1 MSTILHGEGGE
12 IENEISQEAQ
22 FIAEGGYVQAV
33 FAHYILD
40 YSQIYPKQYEIGISV
55 KFRKK
60 GGLFALILCLLYK

>member
-1 MSTILHGEGGE
+1 MSTILHGEGGG

-55 KFRKK
+55 KFREAFLRK
-60 GGLFALILCLLYK
+60 LILCLLYK

>member
-1 MSTILHGEGGE
+1 MGRGGG

-40 YSQIYPKQYEIGISV
+40 YSQIVWDRNKCEI
-55 KFRKK
+55 
-60 GGLFALILCLLYK
+60 